1 MTTDYT
7 KIPAEERELTMQ
19 EKLLIKHMENIS
31 YAQRLEK
38 QVKFL
43 QDRLTKV
50 ELELEDLKT
59 NNTWLEYN
67 EQSEELT
74 HTDKFFR

>member
-1 MTTDYT
+1 MNTTDYT
-7 KIPAEERELTMQ
+7 KTPPEERELTMQ

-31 YAQRLEK
+31 YTQRLEK

-59 NNTWLEYN
+59 NNTWLEY
-67 EQSEELT
+67 SE
-74 HTDKFFR
+74 